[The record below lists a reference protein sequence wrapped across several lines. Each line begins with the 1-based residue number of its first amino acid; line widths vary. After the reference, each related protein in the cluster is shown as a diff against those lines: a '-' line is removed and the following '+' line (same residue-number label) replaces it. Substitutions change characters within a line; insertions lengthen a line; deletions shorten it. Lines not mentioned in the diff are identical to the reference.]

1 MPASSNA
8 STRSLLEVALG
19 FLGALLV
26 IPLLFKVAFGLV
38 GGVFKL
44 AGSLFRFR
52 TTRRLI
58 GDAVIAGLTAL
69 LTRED
74 VLDTLFGRKGRK
86 GDGLLKPKA

>member
-26 IPLLFKVAFGLV
+26 IPLLFKVTFGV
-38 GGVFKL
+38 IGGVFKI
-44 AGSLFRFR
+44 AGGLFRLR

-58 GDAVIAGLTAL
+58 GDAVFAGITAL